1 MRTRY
6 REPAVATLVVGLGG
20 VGVRVLRQLKHR
32 VASRPELDNGL
43 LGCFSI
49 DTEPGVQRR
58 ELGGAPPLEDDELL
72 VLDGLEVR
80 RLASR
85 LASRGEGQSFWP
97 DIESWLP
104 DPAGLRLLDDLAPM
118 GEALLRPLGRLVF
131 WRFEELVRMHVSRAL
146 RRMELERGPA
156 RLDGIRRVA
165 VVASAGGGTGS
176 GMLGDMVE
184 LLRGYEDVVELLVF
198 LVTPTQKRAATDE
211 ERADMRTPRRR
222 RGEANA
228 YACLKEIYHL
238 KAGTLR
244 WRGGPETRAGR
255 PRRDRW
261 CERIYVSDDATG
273 GDVADAI
280 AFHLL
285 RAGQA
290 RAARMFDRLPE
301 LELGARLSERRWA
314 PFSFAA
320 ARRVD
325 LTQYPAPS
333 GLAPAATPD
342 PSASEAEATNPS
354 ESGGREELNC
364 AALDEA
370 VETALRDL
378 ADRRAELS
386 PARSP
391 DGCDLALFADV
402 FGIPSVT
409 PLGSHDD
416 WREANALQAA
426 RRAAEGVVR
435 DQPAVAKRYVDAR
448 SRHIDPGLDQA
459 RADWRRTMDADAR
472 EEARRPLWRR
482 LTGITR
488 TEALRRNE
496 RVGWALLRN
505 ALGGDGG
512 RSALVGRVRDLLLDR
527 ALSRSPETPEPPPV
541 VPPPVEDPLPPRMTL
556 DEIIEQCVLAI
567 RPRIFQVAGPR
578 RERLTFCLALVPRG
592 RDDVVAVLRD
602 RVPEMLDCDVE
613 VAFHDI
619 PDVLWVYHE
628 DPFREPRDILGL
640 DDWYRTYASD
650 AQKQVFHTDRHFLD
664 DAEFKELVGEDGL
677 HKASCGN
684 PACKHDI
691 RREPRRPDVCPGC
704 KHWIRSR
711 CGNATCTLD
720 GLHQHPQA
728 KARSCPGC
736 GGVNHAAWWPCPRHG
751 KIEHLVPMDKP
762 RCPEC
767 VERHLADP
775 LAFREDCIGRR
786 PDLGRVRE
794 CPGCAARR
802 TKDATH
808 VPLLIGPDLMPFV
821 LNGVNGHD
829 TGRFHEVA
837 RSYKLNEDYICP
849 RCRCYLIPVHHA
861 RLARSAQGKDCRE
874 EQMAPEAFPIAT
886 VASPHATNGAA
897 ALESAPRPA
906 PVDPTPA
913 S

>member
-6 REPAVATLVVGLGG
+6 REPAVATLVIGLGG

-32 VASRPELDNGL
+32 VASRRELDKSL

-85 LASRGEGQSFWP
+85 LASRSEGQSFWP

-104 DPAGLRLLDDLAPM
+104 DPAGLRLVDDLAPM

-131 WRFEELVRMHVSRAL
+131 WRFEDLVRMHVSRAL
-146 RRMELERGPA
+146 RKMELERGPA

-165 VVASAGGGTGS
+165 LVASAGGGTGS

-198 LVTPTQKRAATDE
+198 LVTPTQKRASSDE

-222 RGEANA
+222 RNEANA

-255 PRRDRW
+255 LGRDRW
-261 CERIYVSDDATG
+261 CERIYLNDDATG
-273 GDVADAI
+273 GEVADAL

-285 RAGQA
+285 RAGQG
-290 RAARMFDRLPE
+290 RAARIADRLPE
-301 LELGARLSERRWA
+301 LELGVRLSERRWA
-314 PFSFAA
+314 PFSFSSAG
-320 ARRVD
+320 RVD
-325 LTQYPAPS
+325 LALYPPPS
-333 GLAPAATPD
+333 GSAPIATAE
-342 PSASEAEATNPS
+342 PSASETKATSPS
-354 ESGGREELNC
+354 EPGEEQEPDC
-364 AALDEA
+364 VAVDAA
-370 VETALRDL
+370 VESALRDL
-378 ADRRAELS
+378 ADRRTELS
-386 PARSP
+386 PGRSP

-402 FGIPSVT
+402 FDMPSAIL
-409 PLGSHDD
+409 LGPHDD
-416 WREANALQAA
+416 WREASALQDA
-426 RRAAEGVVR
+426 RRAAEAVVR
-435 DQPAVAKRYVDAR
+435 GHRAPVTSYLDAR
-448 SRHIDPGLDQA
+448 GGRIDPGLDQA
-459 RADWRRTMDADAR
+459 RADWRKVMEADAR
-472 EEARRPLWRR
+472 EEQRSDRWRK

-496 RVGWALLRN
+496 RIGWALFRK
-505 ALGGDGG
+505 ALGDGG
-512 RSALVGRVRDLLLDR
+512 GRLALVRRVRDLLLR
-527 ALSRSPETPEPPPV
+527 LALSQSPEVAEQPSSSPPVEEPPP
-541 VPPPVEDPLPPRMTL
+541 PPMTL
-556 DEIIEQCVLAI
+556 AEAIEQCVLAI

-592 RDDVVAVLRD
+592 RDDVIAVLRD

-619 PDVLWVYHE
+619 PNVLWVYHE

-640 DDWYRTYASD
+640 DDWYRTYAAD
-650 AQKQVFHTDRHFLD
+650 AQKEVFHTDRHFLD

-775 LAFREDCIGRR
+775 LAFGEDCIGRR

-794 CPGCAARR
+794 CPGCVARR
-802 TKDATH
+802 AKDAAH

-829 TGRFHEVA
+829 TGRFRDVA
-837 RSYKLNEDYICP
+837 RTYKLNEDYICP

-861 RLARSAQGKDCRE
+861 RLARSAQVEDCRE
-874 EQMAPEAFPIAT
+874 EQTAPEAFPIAM
-886 VASPHATNGAA
+886 VAPPHATNGATV
-897 ALESAPRPA
+897 LESAPPTVPIDATPA
-906 PVDPTPA
+906 P
-913 S
+913 